1 MSNASSYI
9 TLWRE
14 HKMRFIKNLFL
25 TTILTSVLAV
35 FTTSANADCKAR
47 LGDFD
52 WSSANIHTAIT
63 QFILEKG
70 YGCEVSVTK
79 GSTTPIMAAHY
90 DKQLDVIT
98 EVWYDNIIAN
108 YEPHEQAG
116 TIMNIGVNTPDS
128 QQAFYV
134 DKATADKYNLKSVED
149 MKDPKI
155 AALFKDPEDPSKGR
169 MTSCISGWTCYTV
182 NLVKHIE
189 YGLDK
194 YYTNFDPGSGGA
206 LDAAIAGAFA
216 KKQPIFTYY
225 WAPTGLMGK
234 VDLVRL
240 EEPKYDAKCWN
251 DMSQVVEA
259 IKADGPGA
267 YKKSCACEYQDMALT
282 KSVLTDWA
290 KAHPKET
297 EFLKKYTIPTATVNT
312 MLAFYE
318 DESGGDMEATAIHFL
333 KNESMWKNWVPGDV
347 AKKVEA
353 AL

>member
-1 MSNASSYI
+1 MKFLKKISLSV
-9 TLWRE
+9 
-14 HKMRFIKNLFL
+14 LFA
-25 TTILTSVLAV
+25 SVLALG
-35 FTTSANADCKAR
+35 TTSANAECKAR

-52 WSSANIHTAIT
+52 WSSANIHTAIAD
-63 QFILEKG
+63 FILTNG
-70 YGCEVSVTK
+70 YGCKVEVTK

-108 YEPHEQAG
+108 YEPHVEAG

-134 DKATADKYNLKSVED
+134 DKTTADKYNLKSVED

-182 NLVKHIE
+182 NLVKQKE
-189 YGLDK
+189 YGLDEF
-194 YYTNFDPGSGGA
+194 YTNFDPGSGGA

-216 KKQPIFTYY
+216 KKKPIFTYY

-240 EEPKYDAKCWN
+240 TEPKFSKKCWD
-251 DMSQVVEA
+251 DMSAVVED
-259 IKADGPGA
+259 IKANGPDA
-267 YKKSCACEYQDMALT
+267 YKPSCACEYRDMALT
-282 KSVLTDWA
+282 KSVLTEWA
-290 KAHPKET
+290 KAHPEET
-297 EFLKKYTIPTATVNT
+297 KFLEKYTVPTATVNK

-318 DESGGDMEATAIHFL
+318 DESDGDMELTAKQFL
-333 KNESMWKNWVPGDV
+333 KTESMWKNWVPADV
-347 AKKVEA
+347 ASKVSA

>member
-1 MSNASSYI
+1 M
-9 TLWRE
+9 
-14 HKMRFIKNLFL
+14 KFL
-25 TTILTSVLAV
+25 KKLISAAFFGSFLLA
-35 FTTSANADCKAR
+35 TNANAGDCKAR

-63 QFILEKG
+63 TFILEKG

-108 YEPHEQAG
+108 YEPHEKAG
-116 TIMNIGVNTPDS
+116 TIKNIGVNTPDS

-134 DKATADKYNLKSVED
+134 DKTTADKYNLKSVDD

-182 NLVKHIE
+182 NLVKQKE

-206 LDAAIAGAFA
+206 LDAAIAGAF
-216 KKQPIFTYY
+216 KKGKPVFSYY
-225 WAPTGLMGK
+225 WTPTGLMGK
-234 VDLVRL
+234 VDLVQL
-240 EEPKYDAKCWN
+240 EEPAYENECWTK
-251 DMSQVVEA
+251 MMAVVEK
-259 IKADGPGA
+259 IKADGPDA
-267 YKKSCACEYQDMALT
+267 YTDTCASAYVNMALT
-282 KSVLTDWA
+282 KSASTKFA
-290 KAHPKET
+290 N
-297 EFLKKYTIPTATVNT
+297 KKSNKKIIDFIRAYSVPTPDVNRS
-312 MLAFYE
+312 LAFYM
-318 DESGGDMEATAIHFL
+318 DESGGDMEATAKHFL
-333 KNESMWKNWVPGDV
+333 SNSGMWMKWVPADV
-347 AKKVEA
+347 AAKVKDT
-353 AL
+353 L

>member
-1 MSNASSYI
+1 
-9 TLWRE
+9 
-14 HKMRFIKNLFL
+14 MRFLRNLFL
-25 TTILTSVLAV
+25 STLFASALAM
-35 FTTSANADCKAR
+35 FTTSANAACKAR

-52 WSSANIHTAIT
+52 WSSANIHTAIS

-98 EVWYDNIIAN
+98 EVWYDNIIGN
-108 YEPHEQAG
+108 YKPVEDAG
-116 TIMNIGVNTPDS
+116 IIMNIGVNTPDS

-194 YYTNFDPGSGGA
+194 YYTKIG
-206 LDAAIAGAFA
+206 
-216 KKQPIFTYY
+216 
-225 WAPTGLMGK
+225 
-234 VDLVRL
+234 R
-240 EEPKYDAKCWN
+240 
-251 DMSQVVEA
+251 
-259 IKADGPGA
+259 
-267 YKKSCACEYQDMALT
+267 
-282 KSVLTDWA
+282 
-290 KAHPKET
+290 AH
-297 EFLKKYTIPTATVNT
+297 V
-312 MLAFYE
+312 
-318 DESGGDMEATAIHFL
+318 
-333 KNESMWKNWVPGDV
+333 
-347 AKKVEA
+347 
-353 AL
+353 

>member
-1 MSNASSYI
+1 MKFFKKLISAAFFGS
-9 TLWRE
+9 
-14 HKMRFIKNLFL
+14 FL
-25 TTILTSVLAV
+25 LATT
-35 FTTSANADCKAR
+35 ANAGDCKAR

-63 QFILEKG
+63 TFILENG

-108 YEPHEQAG
+108 YEPHEKAG
-116 TIMNIGVNTPDS
+116 TIKNIGVNTPDS

-134 DKATADKYNLKSVED
+134 DKTTADKYNLKSVMD

-155 AALFKDPEDPSKGR
+155 AALFKDPENPSKGR

-182 NLVKHIE
+182 NLVKQKE
-189 YGLDK
+189 YGLDAF
-194 YYTNFDPGSGGA
+194 YTNFDPGSGGA

-216 KKQPIFTYY
+216 KKKPIFTYY

-240 EEPKYDAKCWN
+240 TEPKFVKKCWD
-251 DMSQVVEA
+251 DMSVVVEK
-259 IKADGPGA
+259 IKAEGPEA
-267 YKKSCACEYQDMALT
+267 YTKSCACEYRDMALT
-282 KSVLTDWA
+282 KSVLTKWA
-290 KAHPKET
+290 AAHPAET
-297 EFLKKYTIPTATVNT
+297 KFLSEYSIPTATVNK

-318 DESGGDMEATAIHFL
+318 DESDGDMELTAKEYL
-333 KNESMWKNWVPGDV
+333 KTESAWTKWVPADV
-347 AKKVEA
+347 AKKVKA

>member
-1 MSNASSYI
+1 MKLFKNFLISSV
-9 TLWRE
+9 
-14 HKMRFIKNLFL
+14 FVSLFSL
-25 TTILTSVLAV
+25 VATGAK
-35 FTTSANADCKAR
+35 AECKAR

-98 EVWYDNIIAN
+98 EVWYDNIIGN
-108 YEPHEQAG
+108 YKPHEEAG
-116 TIMNIGVNTPDS
+116 TIMNIGINTPDS

-134 DKATADKYNLKSVED
+134 DKATADKYNLKSVDD

-182 NLVKHIE
+182 NLVKQKE

-216 KKQPIFTYY
+216 KKKPIFTYY

-240 EEPKYDAKCWN
+240 KEPAFNQKCWD
-251 DMSQVVEA
+251 DMSVVVED
-259 IKADGPGA
+259 IKANGPDA
-267 YKKSCACEYQDMALT
+267 YKASCACEYRDMALT
-282 KSVLTDWA
+282 KSVLSDWA
-290 KAHPKET
+290 KAHPAET
-297 EFLKKYTIPTATVNT
+297 EFLKKYTIPTATVNK

-318 DESGGDMEATAIHFL
+318 DESDGDMELTAIQFL
-333 KNESMWKNWVPGDV
+333 KTESMWKNWVSADV
-347 AKKVEA
+347 AKKVSA

>member
-1 MSNASSYI
+1 
-9 TLWRE
+9 
-14 HKMRFIKNLFL
+14 MRFLKKLGLSMLFA
-25 TTILTSVLAV
+25 SVLALG
-35 FTTSANADCKAR
+35 TTSANAECKAR

-52 WSSANIHTAIT
+52 WSSANIHTAISA
-63 QFILEKG
+63 FILEKG
-70 YGCEVSVTK
+70 YGCQVEVTK

-108 YEPHEQAG
+108 YEPYVENG

-134 DKATADKYNLKSVED
+134 DKTTADKYNLKSVED

-155 AALFKDPEDPSKGR
+155 AALFTDPEDPSKGR

-182 NLVKHIE
+182 NLVKQKE
-189 YGLDK
+189 YGLDEF
-194 YYTNFDPGSGGA
+194 YTNFDPGSGGA

-216 KKQPIFTYY
+216 KKKPIFTYY

-240 EEPKYDAKCWN
+240 TEPKFSKKCWD
-251 DMSQVVEA
+251 DMSAVVED
-259 IKADGPGA
+259 IKANGPDA
-267 YKKSCACEYQDMALT
+267 YKPSCACEYRDMALT
-282 KSVLTDWA
+282 KSVLTEWA

-297 EFLKKYTIPTATVNT
+297 KFLEKYTVPTATVNK

-318 DESGGDMEATAIHFL
+318 DESDGDMELTAREFL
-333 KNESMWKNWVPGDV
+333 KTESMWKKWVPAAV
-347 AKKVEA
+347 AKKVTA

>member
-1 MSNASSYI
+1 
-9 TLWRE
+9 
-14 HKMRFIKNLFL
+14 MRFIKNLFL

>member
-1 MSNASSYI
+1 MNFLKKFGLSV
-9 TLWRE
+9 
-14 HKMRFIKNLFL
+14 LFA
-25 TTILTSVLAV
+25 SVLALG
-35 FTTSANADCKAR
+35 TTSANAACKAR

-52 WSSANIHTAIT
+52 WSSANIHTAISA
-63 QFILEKG
+63 FILEKG
-70 YGCEVSVTK
+70 YGCQVEVTK

-108 YEPHEQAG
+108 YEPHVAAG

-134 DKATADKYNLKSVED
+134 DKTTADKYNLKSVED

-182 NLVKHIE
+182 NLVKQKE

-194 YYTNFDPGSGGA
+194 FYTNFDPGSGGA

-216 KKQPIFTYY
+216 KKKPIFTYY

-240 EEPKYDAKCWN
+240 TEPKFSKKCWD
-251 DMSQVVEA
+251 DMSAVVED
-259 IKADGPGA
+259 IKANGPDA
-267 YKKSCACEYQDMALT
+267 YKPSCACEYRDMALT
-282 KSVLTDWA
+282 KSVLTEWA

-297 EFLKKYTIPTATVNT
+297 KFLEKYTVPTATVNK

-318 DESGGDMEATAIHFL
+318 DESDGDMELTAREFL
-333 KNESMWKNWVPGDV
+333 KTESMWKDWVPADV
-347 AKKVEA
+347 AKKVSA

>member
-1 MSNASSYI
+1 
-9 TLWRE
+9 
-14 HKMRFIKNLFL
+14 MRFLRNLFL
-25 TTILTSVLAV
+25 STLFASALAM
-35 FTTSANADCKAR
+35 FTTSANAACKAR

-52 WSSANIHTAIT
+52 WSSANIHTAIS

-98 EVWYDNIIAN
+98 EVWYDNIIGN
-108 YEPHEQAG
+108 YKPVEDAG
-116 TIMNIGVNTPDS
+116 IIMNIGVNTPDS

-240 EEPKYDAKCWN
+240 TEPKYEADCWN
-251 DMSQVVEA
+251 DMSKVVEA
-259 IKADGPGA
+259 IKADGPSA
-267 YKKSCACEYQDMALT
+267 YRKTCACEYQDMALT

-290 KAHPKET
+290 KAHPAET
-297 EFLKKYTIPTATVNT
+297 EFLKKYTIPTATVNK

-318 DESGGDMEATAIHFL
+318 DESGGDMEATAIEFL
-333 KNESMWKNWVPGDV
+333 QNESMWKDWVPADV
-347 AKKVEA
+347 AKKVSA

>member
-1 MSNASSYI
+1 M
-9 TLWRE
+9 
-14 HKMRFIKNLFL
+14 KFL
-25 TTILTSVLAV
+25 KKLGLSMLLASVLSLG
-35 FTTSANADCKAR
+35 TTSANAECKAR

-52 WSSANIHTAIT
+52 WSSANIHTAIAD
-63 QFILEKG
+63 FILTNG
-70 YGCEVSVTK
+70 YGCKVEVTK

-108 YEPHEQAG
+108 YEPHVEAG

-134 DKATADKYNLKSVED
+134 DKTTADKYNLKSVED

-182 NLVKHIE
+182 NLVKQKE
-189 YGLDK
+189 YGLDEF
-194 YYTNFDPGSGGA
+194 YTNFDPGSGGA

-216 KKQPIFTYY
+216 KKKPIFTYY

-240 EEPKYDAKCWN
+240 KR
-251 DMSQVVEA
+251 
-259 IKADGPGA
+259 
-267 YKKSCACEYQDMALT
+267 T
-282 KSVLTDWA
+282 
-290 KAHPKET
+290 
-297 EFLKKYTIPTATVNT
+297 
-312 MLAFYE
+312 
-318 DESGGDMEATAIHFL
+318 
-333 KNESMWKNWVPGDV
+333 
-347 AKKVEA
+347 
-353 AL
+353 